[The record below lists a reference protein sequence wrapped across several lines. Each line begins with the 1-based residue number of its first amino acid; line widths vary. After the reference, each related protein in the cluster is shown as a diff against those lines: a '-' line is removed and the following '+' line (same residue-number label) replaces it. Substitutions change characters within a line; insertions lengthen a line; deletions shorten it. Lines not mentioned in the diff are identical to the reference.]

1 MYLVMCITLTMC
13 LGFIHFTTVAA
24 IEPSDMQLVYD
35 FGSQTLAVNVSHYS
49 INKNDIIET
58 IEILKNSIFYMNRTY
73 ENQSNDEWVYDTF
86 SVSAAV
92 DDNLTVTALCSK
104 GPFITRWVI
113 VTSTTATNTPPP
125 DTTTTPTTT
134 SEPTGVID
142 TPGTPLGVEFAI
154 VAGIGVVVFLILF
167 FAWLSPD
174 GIPGAFKQLGSRIRS
189 GLIWSGSKLRGAF
202 SWLKTGLGN
211 LLQQIKAK
219 EPSK

>member
-1 MYLVMCITLTMC
+1 MSLRRRTIYIVVAISLTI
-13 LGFIHFTTVAA
+13 LTGFVQVHPVSADAVDDI
-24 IEPSDMQLVYD
+24 QLVYD

-58 IEILKNSIFYMNRTY
+58 IEIRKNDIFYMNRTF
-73 ENQSNDEWVYDTF
+73 ENQTNDEWVYDTF
-86 SVSAAV
+86 SVSAIV
-92 DDNLTVTALCSK
+92 DDNLTVTAICSK
-104 GPFITRWVI
+104 GLSITRWVI

-134 SEPTGVID
+134 SEPTGGID

-174 GIPGAFKQLGSRIRS
+174 NIPGVFRQLGSRIRS
-189 GLIWSGSKLRGAF
+189 GL
-202 SWLKTGLGN
+202 SWFGEKMSN
-211 LLQQIKAK
+211 IVQQIKTK
-219 EPSK
+219 LSS